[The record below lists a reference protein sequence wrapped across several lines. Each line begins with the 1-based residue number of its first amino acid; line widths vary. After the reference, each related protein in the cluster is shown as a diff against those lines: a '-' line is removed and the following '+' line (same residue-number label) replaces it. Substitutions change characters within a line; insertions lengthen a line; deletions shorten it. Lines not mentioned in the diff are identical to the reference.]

1 MAMTSLENDT
11 VSVNIWNLKSIS
23 KNLVKT
29 ESDTNTVIKKRFSQ
43 YNLE

>member
-23 KNLVKT
+23 KNLAKT
-29 ESDTNTVIKKRFSQ
+29 ESDTNTVIHKKI
-43 YNLE
+43 LTI